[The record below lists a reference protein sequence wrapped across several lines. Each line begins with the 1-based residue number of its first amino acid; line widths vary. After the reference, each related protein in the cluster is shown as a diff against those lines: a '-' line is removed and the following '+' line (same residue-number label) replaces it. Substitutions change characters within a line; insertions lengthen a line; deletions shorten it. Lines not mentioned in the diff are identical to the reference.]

1 MTALNKYF
9 VSMRTSVRP
18 VPLLRSDRV
27 WEIDA
32 LRGVA
37 IFMMIVYHTLF
48 DLRAYGGYDINVFT
62 GPWRWWQVITASL
75 FTGLVGLSLTLSYNS
90 WRASGHTGSAFPKYL
105 LRGLTVFSWGMV
117 ITLVTLAFD
126 PVRYIRFGILHLI
139 GVSIVL
145 AYPFLRFRWL
155 NLILGAGIIILGSVL
170 RATPIDI
177 GWLDWV
183 GLDASPRPTFDYS
196 PLIPWF
202 GRVLIGIFIGNMF
215 YTGGERRFSLP
226 NWSQNR
232 LVRLL
237 RLMGQNSL
245 LIYLVHQPII
255 VVILALTGAVSLF

>member
-1 MTALNKYF
+1 MNMFTTYF
-9 VSMRTSVRP
+9 STMRASIRP

-37 IFMMIVYHTLF
+37 IFMMVVYHVLF

-62 GPWRWWQVITASL
+62 GPWRWWQVATASL
-75 FTGLVGLSLTLSYNS
+75 FTGLVGLSMTLSYNN
-90 WRASGHTGSAFPKYL
+90 WRDRGHVGSAFSKYL
-105 LRGLTVFSWGMV
+105 LRGLTVFSWGLV
-117 ITLVTLAFD
+117 ITLLTLAFD

-155 NLILGAGIIILGSVL
+155 NLFLGVGIIVLGSVL
-170 RATPIDI
+170 RTTPIDI

-183 GLDASPRPTFDYS
+183 GLDATPRPTFDYS

-215 YTGGERRFSLP
+215 YAGGERQFSP
-226 NWSQNR
+226 PAWSQNV

-245 LIYLVHQPII
+245 LIYLIHQPII
-255 VVILALTGAVSLF
+255 VVILVVIGVVSFF